1 MEAWTT
7 ENLPPHRQYKA
18 WRERLMAGANPAQ
31 AKRNESDDAPFSAQ
45 IKLSRI
51 GSCDL
56 LSVKAPPH
64 WVELRSRTSAGAN
77 NYFAVHLLAP
87 ALFGT
92 ARSRMQLPAGS
103 ILMVDPNKDET
114 LESTR
119 DIQYVS
125 IRIPRKLLDA
135 YVPPH
140 HWADHVIP
148 LRPQDPV
155 GSLVS
160 SYAAALL
167 PHAAEF
173 AAPHV
178 DTVVD
183 TLCRLLALGITG
195 GHPDRT
201 DDKRSVRSAR
211 LVRIKR
217 IIDAS
222 IGDPELSPS
231 SLAAS
236 LRMSIRNLH
245 LLFHANGE
253 TCAAY
258 VLARRLE
265 ACRTALADP
274 MQASRSVTDIAF
286 AHGFN
291 NLSTFYRAFRAAYDA
306 TPLETRAWSGS
317 KVA

>member
-7 ENLPPHRQYKA
+7 DSLPPHRQYKA
-18 WRERLMAGANPAQ
+18 WRERLMEGANPAQ

-45 IKLSRI
+45 IKLSKI

-77 NYFAVHLLAP
+77 NYFAVYLLSP
-87 ALFGT
+87 ARFGT
-92 ARSRMQLPAGS
+92 ARSRMELPAGS
-103 ILMVDPNKDET
+103 TLMVDPNRDET
-114 LESTR
+114 LESTG

-125 IRIPRKLLDA
+125 FRIPRKMLDI
-135 YVPPH
+135 YVPQH
-140 HWADHVIP
+140 HWPDHVIP
-148 LRPQDPV
+148 LRAQDPV

-160 SYAAALL
+160 SYASSLL
-167 PHAAEF
+167 PTATRF
-173 AAPHV
+173 ATRHV

-183 TLCRLLALGITG
+183 TLCRLLALGIRD

-201 DDKRSVRSAR
+201 DDKRSVRAAQ
-211 LVRIKR
+211 LVRVKR
-217 IIDAS
+217 VIDAR
-222 IGDPELSPS
+222 IGDSDLSPS

-245 LLFHANGE
+245 LLFHDSGE

-274 MQASRSVTDIAF
+274 IQASRSVTDIAF

-306 TPLETRAWSGS
+306 TPIETRAWSGS